1 MAESGRTKVS
11 RNKKDIISELP
22 GNIHENIL
30 GFLPIQDAVRTSI
43 LSTTWRHS
51 WKRIPH
57 LIFEDEFLNRMMD
70 KLIQDCDFKIKA
82 FKLVSV
88 INNILLLH
96 NGPIAS
102 FSLTIPTDECD
113 SRIIHDYIDQWIPL
127 LARKNIKQLSLE
139 DWMLGEFTAPHFS
152 SLGLTHLR
160 LVSFWFSYTSA
171 SGGFTYLTNIEL
183 IDVAMSKQCIFDCPV
198 LEKLTLVVCTGLS
211 HTNFHAPNLKCL
223 HQMCDEISLAGFE
236 NLGLENLTEFS
247 CGLLYCLAELEPSE
261 TSNLVKV
268 LCSLHKIEKIYIAA
282 EFIQYLA
289 GGGSPKKLPKPLHYL
304 KTLNISDINLVDLDV
319 ISCLLCLIR
328 SAPNLCNLNISAE
341 IWTEFLVYEDCL
353 KDYRVEDF
361 DDFTMDQLEIVT
373 FGYFKGCRAELELVK
388 FLLAHA
394 PVLKTV
400 FIHRIKAVKKDVS
413 LMIAEEMLQY
423 TRASSRAQ
431 IRYLEQPVVDIYTRI
446 AAHGMGLAS
455 CNIGYQTGVNK
466 SHKP

>member
-1 MAESGRTKVS
+1 MAESSRSKVS
-11 RNKKDIISELP
+11 CNKKDIISELP
-22 GNIHENIL
+22 GNMHENIL

-96 NGPIAS
+96 NGPIVS
-102 FSLTIPTDECD
+102 FSLSIPTDECD

-127 LARKNIKQLSLE
+127 LARKNIKQLTLE

-223 HQMCDEISLAGFE
+223 H
-236 NLGLENLTEFS
+236 
-247 CGLLYCLAELEPSE
+247 
-261 TSNLVKV
+261 
-268 LCSLHKIEKIYIAA
+268 
-282 EFIQYLA
+282 
-289 GGGSPKKLPKPLHYL
+289 
-304 KTLNISDINLVDLDV
+304 
-319 ISCLLCLIR
+319 
-328 SAPNLCNLNISAE
+328 
-341 IWTEFLVYEDCL
+341 
-353 KDYRVEDF
+353 
-361 DDFTMDQLEIVT
+361 
-373 FGYFKGCRAELELVK
+373 
-388 FLLAHA
+388 
-394 PVLKTV
+394 
-400 FIHRIKAVKKDVS
+400 
-413 LMIAEEMLQY
+413 
-423 TRASSRAQ
+423 
-431 IRYLEQPVVDIYTRI
+431 
-446 AAHGMGLAS
+446 
-455 CNIGYQTGVNK
+455 
-466 SHKP
+466 